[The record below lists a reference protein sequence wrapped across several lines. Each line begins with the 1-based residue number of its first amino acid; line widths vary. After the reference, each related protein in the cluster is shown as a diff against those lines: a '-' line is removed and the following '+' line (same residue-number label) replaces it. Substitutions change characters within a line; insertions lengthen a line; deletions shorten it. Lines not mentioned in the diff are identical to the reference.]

1 MKKYIKNLTLI
12 FIISFS
18 FLFSQQPQRVSFNLK
33 NVPLSDLL
41 RILGEQTGKKFVCD
55 EELSKRIVSLRLE
68 NVTTDEAISTFL
80 NLYNL
85 YYVKPEGTENIY
97 IIKDRQRE
105 PFVTITKIIPCNY
118 VKAEEMAN
126 VLTPK
131 LSRTGSIRAD
141 KLTNSLIVN
150 DMADVVEIIEGL
162 LKEIDKPT
170 PQVLIEARVV
180 EMVLSSGLKFG
191 TGIQNMYNSEKFW
204 TSPLEKKRA
213 EVFEDYE
220 VPKEAVQPEVNFQML
235 FGDKFGLGGALTT
248 AIISAGTNIEAIIEM
263 LATKGAAKILA
274 NPRVLVMNNQEANID
289 IVEEI
294 PYQQV
299 TLTPEGRTMITTEFK
314 EVGIKLKVKPQINP
328 DSSIVLTV
336 EPQQSYRTGET
347 VQGVPVVD
355 KSMTQTTFL
364 LKDGETATIGGL
376 IREVENKTEYKL
388 PLLGDIPI
396 LGHLFK
402 RTIKTKDKRELT
414 IFITATLVKQK

>member
-12 FIISFS
+12 FFIYTS
-18 FLFSQQPQRVSFNLK
+18 FLFSQQLQKISFNLK

-41 RILGEQTGKKFVCD
+41 RILGEQTGRKFVCD
-55 EELSKRIVSLRLE
+55 DELSKRIVSLRLE
-68 NVTTDEAISTFL
+68 NVTADEAISTFL

-85 YYVKPEGTENIY
+85 YYIKPEGTENIY
-97 IIKDRQRE
+97 IIKDKQRE

-126 VLTPK
+126 ALTPK
-131 LSRTGSIRAD
+131 LSRAGSIRAD
-141 KLTNSLIVN
+141 RLTNSLIVN
-150 DMADVVEIIEGL
+150 DMADVVEVIETL

-170 PQVLIEARVV
+170 LQVLIEARVI

-191 TGIQNMYNSEKFW
+191 TGVQNIYNSEKFSI
-204 TSPLEKKRA
+204 SPLEKKRA
-213 EVFEDYE
+213 EVLEGYE
-220 VPKEAVQPEVNFQML
+220 LPKEAVQPEVNFQML
-235 FGDKFGLGGALTT
+235 FGDKFGIGGALTT
-248 AIISAGTNIEAIIEM
+248 AIISAGTNIEALIEM
-263 LATKGAAKILA
+263 LATKGSAKILA
-274 NPRVLVMNNQEANID
+274 NPKILVMNNQEANID

-294 PYQQV
+294 PYQQI
-299 TLTPEGRTMITTEFK
+299 TMEGNRTIITTNFK

-328 DSSIVLTV
+328 DGSIVLTV
-336 EPQQSYRTGET
+336 EPQQSYKTGET

-355 KSMTQTTFL
+355 TSRTLTTFL

-402 RTIKTKDKRELT
+402 RTIKSKDKRELT